1 MSMSNDKVRMLEMA
15 SQCVHSGTKTDEWGS
30 VVQPIYQ
37 TSTFRFKNADHG
49 ARLFQGEDT
58 GYIYSRISNP
68 TIEAMEDA
76 VAILEGGA
84 RALGCASGMS
94 AIFTLI
100 GSIISAGDHI
110 ICTSSAYGTTI
121 TLLQNILP
129 RFSIET
135 SFVHTHILDNVRK
148 SIRPNTKLILLESPC
163 NPTMMLSDI
172 SEICKIA
179 KEFSI
184 SGEHNIKVAVD
195 NTFCSPILQRPLA
208 LGADYVI
215 HSMTKYLNG
224 HADVVAGIIV
234 LKDENEYPSF
244 RSMMN
249 HYGGITDPFNSFLVH
264 RGLKTLKLRVE
275 AAQDNAQKI
284 AEYLEERSDK
294 IEWVLYPGLKS
305 HPQYE
310 LGKKQTRGAGS
321 VIVFEVKGGIEAG
334 KKVINNTN
342 LIQLAVS
349 LGGIES
355 LIEHPASMTHALMG
369 TDVRKEA
376 GITDGLIRLS
386 VGIEDISDLIKEL
399 DYVLSLV

>member
-1 MSMSNDKVRMLEMA
+1 MSNDNARMLEIA
-15 SQCVHSGTKTDEWGS
+15 SQCVHSGTKNDEWGS

-68 TIEAMEDA
+68 TVEAMEDA

-84 RALGCASGMS
+84 KAIGCASGM
-94 AIFTLI
+94 AATFTLI
-100 GSIISAGDHI
+100 GSLLSAGDHI
-110 ICTSSAYGTTI
+110 VCTASAYGTTV
-121 TLLQNILP
+121 TLLQDVMPKYNV
-129 RFSIET
+129 ET
-135 SFVHTHILDNVRK
+135 SFVHTHDLENVK
-148 SIRPNTKLILLESPC
+148 KAIKPNTKLLYIETPC
-163 NPTMMLSDI
+163 NPTMMLTDI
-172 SEICKIA
+172 VEICKIA
-179 KEFSI
+179 KQ
-184 SGEHNIKVAVD
+184 HNIKVAVD
-195 NTFCSPILQRPLA
+195 NTFCSPILQKPLK

-234 LKDENEYPSF
+234 LKTEEDYIHF

-249 HYGGITDPFNSFLVH
+249 NYGGVIAPLSAFLVH
-264 RGLKTLKLRVE
+264 RGIKTLKLRVE
-275 AAQDNAQKI
+275 EAQRNTQKI
-284 AEYLEERSDK
+284 AEYLEQHPK
-294 IEWVLYPGLKS
+294 IEWVSYPGLKS

-310 LGKKQTRGAGS
+310 LGQKQMKGAGG
-321 VIVFEVKGGIEAG
+321 VLTFEVKGGIEAG
-334 KKVINNTN
+334 KTLINNTK

-369 TDVRKEA
+369 PETRAAA